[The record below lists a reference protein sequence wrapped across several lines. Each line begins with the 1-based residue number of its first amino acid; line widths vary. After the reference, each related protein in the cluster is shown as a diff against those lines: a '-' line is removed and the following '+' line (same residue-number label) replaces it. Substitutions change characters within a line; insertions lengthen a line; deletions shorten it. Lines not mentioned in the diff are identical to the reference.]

1 MVPRLGGRKE
11 ALCTGSRPQQPAPTS
26 SLRIWCLFS
35 YKVSA
40 LCLGLQEGGSRL
52 IVASGNCALCFLH
65 PGAEW
70 QRGGSPRR
78 SWDTSE

>member
-1 MVPRLGGRKE
+1 MHWLPP
-11 ALCTGSRPQQPAPTS
+11 AAARPYLLSAV
-26 SLRIWCLFS
+26 RCLFT

-52 IVASGNCALCFLH
+52 IVTSGNCALCLLH

-70 QRGGSPRR
+70 QRGGSPRK
-78 SWDTSE
+78 SWDASE